1 MSLSVVIPTYNNT
14 EFLEELFDSIEKNNS
29 IQNCEILIG
38 IDNCI
43 KTLEYVLK
51 KQFPKN
57 FRFFY
62 FNQNYGPYI
71 IKNTLVNISNYDKLF
86 FFDSDDIM
94 KESTL
99 DEIISKLDYFEC
111 IKPKYVNFEDTD
123 DGRIYM
129 DDKPA
134 YGEGVFGI
142 KKEKFLSLN
151 GFEGWKVAADSDF
164 MGRLYKTKVSLL
176 HTKDILFD
184 RRLHPKSLTINPE
197 TNYSSQIR
205 TRYYLLSKQKTI
217 NDVVLPEMKLGDYQ
231 EILPDKFI
239 NLEMTSEI
247 DTDEILED
255 LKKKEEKGKLL
266 SGLFEKLPKKMVDN
280 KTQKKINYQQV
291 NTLTNR
297 QTFTNMNHALKKAKL
312 ENIKKSFRR

>member
-57 FRFFY
+57 FKFFY

-71 IKNTLVNISNYDKLF
+71 VKNTLVSLSNYDKLF

-94 KESTL
+94 KENTL
-99 DEIISKLDYFEC
+99 DEIINKLDNFEC
-111 IKPKYVNFEDTD
+111 IKPKYINFKDTE
-123 DGRIYM
+123 DGRVFM
-129 DDKPA
+129 NEKPA

-142 KKEKFLSLN
+142 RKQKFLSLN

-164 MGRLYKTKVSLL
+164 MGRLYKTNVSLL
-176 HTKDILFD
+176 HTKEILFD
-184 RRLHPKSLTINPE
+184 RRLHPKSLTIDPE

-217 NDVVLPEMKLGDYQ
+217 NDIVLPEMKLGDYQ
-231 EILPDKFI
+231 EIQPDKSI
-239 NLEMTSEI
+239 SLDYMLETE
-247 DTDEILED
+247 TDEILED
-255 LKKKEEKGKLL
+255 LKRKEEKSKML
-266 SGLFEKLPKKMVDN
+266 SGLFEKLPKKMADN
-280 KTQKKINYQQV
+280 KNPKTINYQQV
-291 NTLTNR
+291 NTLTNH
-297 QTFTNMNHALKKAKL
+297 QTFAKMNDALKKAKL
-312 ENIKKSFRR
+312 ENIKKNYRR